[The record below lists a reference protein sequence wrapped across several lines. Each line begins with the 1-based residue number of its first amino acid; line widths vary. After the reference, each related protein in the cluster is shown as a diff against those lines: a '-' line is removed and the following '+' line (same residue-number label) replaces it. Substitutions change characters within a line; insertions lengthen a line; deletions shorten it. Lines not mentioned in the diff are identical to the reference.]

1 MTAEKYRKIASDLE
15 VLLNSGSISCRL
27 PTQRQL
33 MQQYQVSSRT
43 VHKAFQLLK
52 QRKLIQTSPRGSM
65 ADRPVKVRRCFVFAG
80 GEPQQDDAL
89 LLRLQQ
95 LSAGEGYEYV
105 PTVLNAGQAVDFR
118 QLGCCRSDVGI
129 FVYSSFRSCFLP
141 ELEACQMPIAV
152 ANRVPPDIPVNWADW
167 NHLEIFDN
175 IIGELF
181 ARGAR
186 EIGFFFSSS
195 ADSAD
200 NSAMIAEDFIRA
212 KHSYSLYNKVL
223 DSFPIELYGNAQA
236 YADFLHKLK
245 KQPDALVIFGNH
257 QYNVL
262 AGELQKRNMEKLS
275 QKLFCWGVQQP
286 TEPSDDNSVGFYS
299 DSCYRQLAEKLW
311 KLIKYAAAHPG
322 ASPRGLK
329 QHCVVKYRNKFR
341 KIRKIL
347 SEQ

>member
-1 MTAEKYRKIASDLE
+1 
-15 VLLNSGSISCRL
+15 
-27 PTQRQL
+27 
-33 MQQYQVSSRT
+33 
-43 VHKAFQLLK
+43 
-52 QRKLIQTSPRGSM
+52 
-65 ADRPVKVRRCFVFAG
+65 
-80 GEPQQDDAL
+80 
-89 LLRLQQ
+89 
-95 LSAGEGYEYV
+95 
-105 PTVLNAGQAVDFR
+105 
-118 QLGCCRSDVGI
+118 
-129 FVYSSFRSCFLP
+129 
-141 ELEACQMPIAV
+141 
-152 ANRVPPDIPVNWADW
+152 
-167 NHLEIFDN
+167 
-175 IIGELF
+175 
-181 ARGAR
+181 
-186 EIGFFFSSS
+186 
-195 ADSAD
+195 
-200 NSAMIAEDFIRA
+200 MIAEDFIRA